1 MQSTIA
7 TRLVMTD
14 FVSRLKRNM
23 ELSLDKVIEVD
34 RRKCEW
40 LKNNPSG
47 TFSPELTATFFIR
60 KNSF

>member
-34 RRKCEW
+34 RRKCE
-40 LKNNPSG
+40 
-47 TFSPELTATFFIR
+47 
-60 KNSF
+60 